1 MTGEGQKIKVN
12 REIETIQEKV
22 WRQETHERQ
31 YGQETEEK
39 CKRGEKYKRNTRAR
53 QSRRDLRHQVKIQ
66 A

>member
-1 MTGEGQKIKVN
+1 MKGEGQKLKVN

-39 CKRGEKYKRNTRAR
+39 CKRGEKCEKRKLDRAEGT
-53 QSRRDLRHQVKIQ
+53 
-66 A
+66 